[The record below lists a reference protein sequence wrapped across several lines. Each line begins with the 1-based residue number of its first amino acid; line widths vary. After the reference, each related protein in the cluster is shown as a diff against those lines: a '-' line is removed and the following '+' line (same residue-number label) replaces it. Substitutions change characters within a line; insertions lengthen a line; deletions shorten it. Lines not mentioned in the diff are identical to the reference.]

1 MTEGI
6 SNHLES
12 AKLCVAD
19 WDLWLLR
26 SRSLETFLTLLGGSQ
41 FQSLQFSSQLVII
54 FGYVDEC
61 SFWETFPHYSHPL
74 LLHNVHGIYL
84 YLFIAESSSLHLRPT
99 MYPHLHTM
107 RQCPAQ
113 ESSQKEGDEGV
124 VTYPGW
130 ISSWW
135 RCWDHIPT
143 TLLPQRQLGFS
154 LTLTSQSVGKGY
166 GGSWG
171 IPSHSHL

>member
-99 MYPHLHTM
+99 MYPHLHYETV
-107 RQCPAQ
+107 P
-113 ESSQKEGDEGV
+113 SSGVLSKGRRWRGGD
-124 VTYPGW
+124 
-130 ISSWW
+130 
-135 RCWDHIPT
+135 
-143 TLLPQRQLGFS
+143 LPRLNQLMVEVLG
-154 LTLTSQSVGKGY
+154 
-166 GGSWG
+166 
-171 IPSHSHL
+171 SHSHDSVTTEAVGFQLDFDITECG